1 MKSRMN
7 KELWSQK
14 IKRVLDQIG
23 LGYLWT
29 KAHENDIGILNII
42 KQRLKDIELQRWLSD
57 VNNDARKD
65 ANQKNKLR
73 TFRKFKK
80 IEKI

>member
-29 KAHENDIGILNII
+29 KAHENDIGMLNII
-42 KQRLKDIELQRWLSD
+42 KQRLKDIELQRWL
-57 VNNDARKD
+57 V
-65 ANQKNKLR
+65 
-73 TFRKFKK
+73 T
-80 IEKI
+80 

>member
-7 KELWSQK
+7 KELWRQK
-14 IKRVLDQIG
+14 LKRVLDQIG

-29 KAHENDIGILNII
+29 KAQENDIGILNII

-57 VNNDARKD
+57 VNNNVKKD
-65 ANQKNKLR
+65 AN
-73 TFRKFKK
+73 
-80 IEKI
+80 